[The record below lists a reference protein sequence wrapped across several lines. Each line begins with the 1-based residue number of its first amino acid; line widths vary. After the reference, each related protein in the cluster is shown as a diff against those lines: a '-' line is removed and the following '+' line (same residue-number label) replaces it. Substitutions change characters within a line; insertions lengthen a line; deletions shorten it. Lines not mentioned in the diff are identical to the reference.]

1 LITDDMRTEIV
12 SYIKSTLAKT
22 AEIGMG
28 GNSTSPR
35 ATALDVPSG
44 ATVTLASEKSD
55 LNVLEI
61 KVTCAG
67 SNIAGKVIRELGIF
81 KNSTSPTTDND
92 MVARV
97 NFDGIGPFTASET
110 LELFLTI
117 EVN

>member
-1 LITDDMRTEIV
+1 MRVEV
-12 SYIKSTLAKT
+12 LSYIKSTLAISGQ
-22 AEIGMG
+22 IGYG

-44 ATVTLASEKSD
+44 ATVTIASENSN
-55 LNVLEI
+55 LNILEI

-67 SNIAGKVIRELGIF
+67 SNITGKVIRELGIF
-81 KNSTSPTTDND
+81 KTSSE
-92 MVARV
+92 MIARV
-97 NFDGIGPFTASET
+97 NFDGVGPITASET

>member
-1 LITDDMRTEIV
+1 MITDDMRTEIV
-12 SYIKSTLAKT
+12 SYIQSTLAKT
-22 AEIGMG
+22 AQIGMG

-44 ATVTLASEKSD
+44 ATVTIAKEKSD

-67 SNIAGKVIRELGIF
+67 SNITGKVIRELGIF
-81 KNSTSPTTDND
+81 KTSNE
-92 MVARV
+92 MIARV
-97 NFDGIGPFTASET
+97 NFDGVGPITASET

>member
-1 LITDDMRTEIV
+1 MRAEV
-12 SYIKSTLAKT
+12 LSYIKSTLAISG
-22 AEIGMG
+22 EIGYG

-44 ATVTLASEKSD
+44 ATVTIVKED
-55 LNVLEI
+55 TGLNVLEI

-67 SNIAGKVIRELGIF
+67 SNITGKVIRELGIF
-81 KNSTSPTTDND
+81 KTSSE

-97 NFDGIGPFTASET
+97 NFDGVGPITASET

>member
-1 LITDDMRTEIV
+1 LITDEMKAEV
-12 SYIKSTLAKT
+12 LSYIESTLA
-22 AEIGMG
+22 ASAQIGYG

-35 ATALDVPSG
+35 STTLDVPSG
-44 ATVTLASEKSD
+44 ATVTIAKEKSN

-67 SNIAGKVIRELGIF
+67 SNITGKVIRELGIF
-81 KNSTSPTTDND
+81 KTSSE
-92 MVARV
+92 MIARV
-97 NFDGIGPFTASET
+97 NFDGVGPFTASET

>member
-1 LITDDMRTEIV
+1 MITDEL
-12 SYIKSTLAKT
+12 K
-22 AEIGMG
+22 AEIIEHIRASLAVSGEIGFG

-44 ATVTLASEKSD
+44 ATTTLASKKTN

-67 SNIAGKVIRELGIF
+67 SNITGKVIRELGVF
-81 KNSTSPTTDND
+81 KTSSE
-92 MVARV
+92 MIARV
-97 NFDGIGPFTASET
+97 AFDAIGPITSSET
-110 LELFLTI
+110 LELFLTL

>member
-1 LITDDMRTEIV
+1 MITDEMRAEIV
-12 SYIKSTLAKT
+12 SHIKDTLAISG
-22 AEIGMG
+22 EIGYG

-44 ATVTLASEKSD
+44 ATVTIATEKSN

-61 KVTCAG
+61 KITCAG
-67 SNIAGKVIRELGIF
+67 SNITGKVIRELGIF
-81 KNSTSPTTDND
+81 KTSNE

-97 NFDGIGPFTASET
+97 NFDGVGPITASET

>member
-1 LITDDMRTEIV
+1 MRTEIV
-12 SYIKSTLAKT
+12 SYIQSTLAKT
-22 AEIGMG
+22 AQIGMG

-44 ATVTLASEKSD
+44 ATVTIASEKSEN
-55 LNVLEI
+55 LLEI

-67 SNIAGKVIRELGIF
+67 SNITGKVIKELGIF

>member
-1 LITDDMRTEIV
+1 MITDEMRTEV
-12 SYIKSTLAKT
+12 LAHIKSTLAISG
-22 AEIGMG
+22 EIGYG

-44 ATVTLASEKSD
+44 ATVTIAKENSG
-55 LNVLEI
+55 LNILEI

-67 SNIAGKVIRELGIF
+67 SNITGKVIRELGIF
-81 KNSTSPTTDND
+81 KTSSE
-92 MVARV
+92 MIARV
-97 NFDGIGPFTASET
+97 NFDGVGPITASET